1 MPLRKSVVIAPADL
15 TRIFDALERRAGS
28 GDFFALRTRAFVYLL
43 ADGVLK
49 TKAAI
54 WLNAEEVVQDPSAKR
69 IRVVQEAVQRPSEAN
84 QYRKRKILMTDRT
97 RDAIAEYLEVARNE
111 GWFPHGRLK
120 GPLWIATEHRGTL
133 QRLSQRTAMAVW
145 RKFLDEV
152 KVAQD
157 YQLEDIVFTGR
168 VRFLELAN
176 GNLDALASTLA
187 CRAVRLHSTGNTCSS
202 RLRAPLAKCSRSS
215 TNDRAEARASRFGP
229 EYGSI
234 ERRSGDRFASSARPN
249 RRGGRVGRVSRASCV
264 DSHRERLDSG

>member
-15 TRIFDALERRAGS
+15 TRIFDELERRARS
-28 GDFFALRTRAFVYLL
+28 GDFLALRTRAFVYLL

-54 WLNAEEVVQDPSAKR
+54 WLNAEEVVQDPSGKR

-97 RDAIAEYLEVARNE
+97 REAIAEYLAVARNE

-152 KVAQD
+152 NVAQD

-168 VRFLELAN
+168 VRFLELAK
-176 GNLDALASTLA
+176 GNLDVLVEHTGVSRGTAALYREHLLQS
-187 CRAVRLHSTGNTCSS
+187 
-202 RLRAPLAKCSRSS
+202 PSS
-215 TNDRAEARASRFGP
+215 TAREVLSELNKRQSRGK
-229 EYGSI
+229 S
-234 ERRSGDRFASSARPN
+234 
-249 RRGGRVGRVSRASCV
+249 
-264 DSHRERLDSG
+264 